1 MPLPAGLQTVTLH
14 GRLTSPAGARGRGR
28 VTLTP
33 APLRITSAEH
43 GVIILGSDSVTPD
56 ADGVWSITV
65 LATDAAGCTPSGW
78 TYTLTEAPIGAR
90 PRAFPI
96 SLPAAVPLVDLA
108 DIAPT
113 APAGG
118 EYVVVT
124 GPRGPQGEQ
133 GDPGPQGTPGAR
145 GPAGDTGPAGE
156 RGPQGDAGPQGAQG
170 TTGPAGSTGPKGD
183 TGATGAQG
191 ATGAPGAAG
200 AAGAT
205 GATGPQG
212 PAGWGTQATYD
223 ALAARVN
230 ALETAFASLN
240 GIITDLTLRVGGT
253 FGLEN
258 RMASAETRITAL
270 ETP

>member
-14 GRLTSPAGARGRGR
+14 GRLNSPAGARGRGR

-43 GVIILGSDSVTPD
+43 GVIILGSDSVTPA
-56 ADGVWSITV
+56 ADGTWSITV
-65 LATDAAGCTPSGW
+65 LATDAADCTPTGW
-78 TYTLTEAPIGAR
+78 TYRVTEAPIGAR
-90 PRAFPI
+90 PRDFPI
-96 SLPAAVPLVDLA
+96 SLPAAVPVVDLA

-113 APAGG
+113 APAAG
-118 EYVVVT
+118 EYLVVT
-124 GPRGPQGEQ
+124 GPPGPTGAVGPQGI
-133 GDPGPQGTPGAR
+133 PGAT
-145 GPAGDTGPAGE
+145 GPVGDTGPAGAQ
-156 RGPQGDAGPQGAQG
+156 GPQGDAGPQGVQG
-170 TTGPAGSTGPKGD
+170 ATGPAGAVGPKGD
-183 TGATGAQG
+183 MGPQGPTGATGA
-191 ATGAPGAAG
+191 TG

-258 RMASAETRITAL
+258 RMTSAESRITAL